1 MYQKNLDIHGIGG
14 KEKCFMY
21 DLIPPYGNF
30 NDVLPGDL
38 WQPEPAARYNAVNEL
53 LRRESMAV
61 QPTAPA
67 VNSHCLLQIFNPTE
81 NPFPPGSPVQTDT
94 FFAPE
99 GYGHIDRRNLHAY
112 GRPVGDERAVWGV
125 ALEEIRPLH
134 SGPVQMAGVA
144 LLKDIQG
151 KYYNAIELRN
161 GSELI
166 ESKNNF
172 IYAGLDGKYHLAQW
186 GRAEILWYDEWS
198 RDAVVLLGG
207 RRYPYSGM
215 FAVTDNGNRTLT
227 VKAGETDLSGYPAG
241 MARIDDTVIPATV
254 SGQDNYISLNASR
267 LNGERY
273 YWQLEVK
280 HGDAP
285 NAHYVPGEVMCWDL
299 ARYRGIDDSGHIYDL
314 VQLWQG
320 GPINFKDR
328 YYAE

>member
-1 MYQKNLDIHGIGG
+1 
-14 KEKCFMY
+14 MY

-53 LRRESMAV
+53 LRRESMTAA
-61 QPTAPA
+61 QTAPT
-67 VNSHCLLQIFNPTE
+67 VDPHCLLQIFNPTE
-81 NPFPPGSPVQTDT
+81 KTFPPGSPVQTDT

-99 GYGHIDRRNLHAY
+99 GFGHIDRRNLHAY
-112 GRPVGDERAVWGV
+112 GRPVTDERAVWGV
-125 ALEEIRPLH
+125 ALEEIRPRR
-134 SGPVQMAGVA
+134 SGPVQLAGVA

-151 KYYNAIELRN
+151 KYYNALELRD
-161 GSELI
+161 GHELI
-166 ESKNNF
+166 ESRNNF
-172 IYAGLDGKYHLAQW
+172 IYAGLDGKYHFAQW

-215 FAVTDNGNRTLT
+215 FAVTDNGNGTLT
-227 VKAGETDLSGYPAG
+227 VKAGETDLRGYPAG
-241 MARIDDTVIPATV
+241 IARIGDTVIPATV

-267 LNGERY
+267 VPPY
-273 YWQLEVK
+273 SWVLEVK
-280 HGDAP
+280 HGKEP

-299 ARYRGIDDSGHIYDL
+299 ARYRGIDDSGHIYGL

>member
-1 MYQKNLDIHGIGG
+1 MAYPKVTPGAPFVPSAARENAINEMLNAFNGIDGRWWGGPIRHDTTLYVANNTDKTLGIG
-14 KEKCFMY
+14 
-21 DLIPPYGNF
+21 
-30 NDVLPGDL
+30 
-38 WQPEPAARYNAVNEL
+38 
-53 LRRESMAV
+53 
-61 QPTAPA
+61 T
-67 VNSHCLLQIFNPTE
+67 
-81 NPFPPGSPVQTDT
+81 PVQTDT

-99 GYGHIDRRNLHAY
+99 GFGHIDQRNPCAY
-112 GRPVGDERAVWGV
+112 GGPVTDKRAVWGV
-125 ALEEIRPLH
+125 ALEEIKPNEA
-134 SGPVQMAGVA
+134 GPVQMYGVA

-151 KYYNAIELRN
+151 KYYNALELRD
-161 GSELI
+161 GSELV

-172 IYAGLDGKYHLAQW
+172 IYAGLDGKYHFAQW

-198 RDAVVLLGG
+198 RAAFVLLGG

-215 FAVTDNGNRTLT
+215 FAVTDNGNGTLT

-273 YWQLEVK
+273 YWKLEVK
-280 HGDAP
+280 HGKGP